1 MKLHVLESAARK
13 VVAVTKEDADGSE
26 KCPVTDFLHEQ
37 PKERSGTAKGFK
49 SLFERY
55 AEGGRNKLTKSLFHE
70 VDSKEN
76 IWEFIKGSLRIFC
89 YVDNDE
95 KLVLLTHGTL
105 KKTQKVSKKE
115 VNHAISVKKKYL
127 EAKKESNII
136 LENVDDY

>member
-1 MKLHVLESAARK
+1 VLESATRK
-13 VVAVTKEDADGSE
+13 VAAVTEENANGSE
-26 KCPVTDFLHEQ
+26 KCPVTDFLHSQ

-55 AEGGRNKLTKSLFHE
+55 AEGGRNKLTAALFHE
-70 VDSKEN
+70 VNNKEN
-76 IWEFIKGSLRIFC
+76 IWEFIKGGLRVFC

-95 KLVLLTHGTL
+95 KLVLLSHGAL
-105 KKTQKVSKKE
+105 KKKQKVSQKDLK
-115 VNHAISVKKKYL
+115 HAISVKKKYL